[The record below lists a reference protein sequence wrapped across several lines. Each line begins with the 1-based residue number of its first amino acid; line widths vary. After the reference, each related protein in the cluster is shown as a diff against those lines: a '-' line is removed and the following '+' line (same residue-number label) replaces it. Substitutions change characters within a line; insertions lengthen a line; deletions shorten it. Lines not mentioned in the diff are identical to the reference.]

1 VEDGRT
7 TKIVGYIQVPQRI
20 MGRVGEWN
28 CPKTW
33 TWSGNGRSLATTGS
47 GSNRAFSKLISYTF
61 RVSIIPGSPV
71 KVCSQ
76 HFQTQSLIMQL
87 SKILSG
93 VLILLLAPLAM
104 AVPLDSEA
112 NIVPRSNNRIF
123 VGGLPISTSSE
134 TLESMLAQSGHVVD
148 VHIISDTK

>member
-1 VEDGRT
+1 
-7 TKIVGYIQVPQRI
+7 
-20 MGRVGEWN
+20 
-28 CPKTW
+28 
-33 TWSGNGRSLATTGS
+33 
-47 GSNRAFSKLISYTF
+47 
-61 RVSIIPGSPV
+61 
-71 KVCSQ
+71 
-76 HFQTQSLIMQL
+76 MQL

-93 VLILLLAPLAM
+93 VLVLLLAPLAM